1 MNNIFAMNLFIPLL
15 AIVIIAVI
23 TGCYGV
29 KKKGSIKGELFEYF
43 KKVWNEGEEETGPED
58 EGSFFQRFFTMFV
71 QAYEYERYKESVN
84 KLKYYFYKLLVLI
97 VILCIPF
104 LVLFLITRKEWVLQ
118 ESEWNDIYL
127 YTVILVPLI
136 FAYLINK
143 YVRIRQY
150 HQIWYRHLKNRHHM
164 EWRMMMFVKD
174 YELLKSGVKDKED
187 ETSPES
193 LKVDFINDMSEYW
206 KTETA
211 EIAGGAEVKE
221 ENIFED
227 IGSLFH
233 KD

>member
-1 MNNIFAMNLFIPLL
+1 MNNIFAVNLFVPLL
-15 AIVIIAVI
+15 VIIIIAGI
-23 TGCYGV
+23 SGCFGIR
-29 KKKGSIKGELFEYF
+29 KKGSIKGELFEYF
-43 KKVWNEGEEETGPED
+43 KKTWNEGVEEGGSD
-58 EGSFFQRFFTMFV
+58 KEGSFFQKFFDMFV

-118 ESEWNDIYL
+118 ENEWNDIYL

-143 YVRIRQY
+143 YIRIRQY
-150 HQIWYRHLKNRHHM
+150 HQIWYRHLKNRHYM
-164 EWRMMMFVKD
+164 EWRMMVFVKD
-174 YELLKSGVKDKED
+174 CELMKSGVKGKETD
-187 ETSPES
+187 VTFES
-193 LKVDFINDMSEYW
+193 LKVDFVNDMSEYW

-211 EIAGGAEVKE
+211 GVAGGAEVKE